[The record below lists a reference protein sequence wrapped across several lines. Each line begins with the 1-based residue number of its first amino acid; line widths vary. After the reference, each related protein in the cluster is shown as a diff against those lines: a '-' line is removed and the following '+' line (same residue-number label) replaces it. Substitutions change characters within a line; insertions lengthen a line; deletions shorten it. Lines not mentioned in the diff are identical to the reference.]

1 MLEPIHDGDDGEAL
15 ATLSRGFP
23 SRSREF
29 WQSGLARQ
37 AKYQDTVASGP
48 LGYLLRV
55 AGAPAGIILTMRSHR
70 PGPHG
75 SARTVLNLSSWY
87 VDEPHR
93 WLAPRMLQK
102 VLAEDVD
109 VFTDLTPSPPVR
121 EMVRRLG
128 FIQRHE
134 GVLLAPLAVSA
145 FQFGGSAAIAP
156 FDEAGAGALPAEARA
171 LLADHRA
178 LGCMVALLTVAG
190 RVQPLVFSPTRR
202 KHLPS
207 ARLVF
212 APCVA
217 DVRDHVGVIA
227 RYLLAQGVMFLEIPA
242 NRGET
247 AFGAWFTRR
256 PPPTF
261 ARGEVDSAA
270 VDHAYS
276 EFVFLQ
282 I

>member
-1 MLEPIHDGDDGEAL
+1 MLEPIHGADDGEAL
-15 ATLSRGFP
+15 AILSRGFP

-29 WQSGLARQ
+29 WQSGLSRQ
-37 AKYQDTVASGP
+37 AKYQDTAAAGP
-48 LGYLLRV
+48 LGYLMRA
-55 AGAPAGIILTMRSHR
+55 AGDPAGIILTMRSVR
-70 PGPHG
+70 QGPDG
-75 SARTVLNLSSWY
+75 TARSVLNLSSWY

-102 VLAEDVD
+102 VLAENVD
-109 VFTDLTPSPPVR
+109 IFTDLTPSPPVR

-128 FIQRHE
+128 FVQRHE
-134 GVLLAPLAVSA
+134 GVLLAPLAISA
-145 FQFGGSAAIAP
+145 LQFGGSAVIAP
-156 FDEAGAGALPAEARA
+156 LDEAGAWALPVEARA
-171 LLADHRA
+171 LLADHQA
-178 LGCMVALLTVAG
+178 LGCMVAVLTVAG

-202 KHLPS
+202 KQLPS
-207 ARLVF
+207 ARLVY

-242 NRGET
+242 NRGDT
-247 AFGAWFTRR
+247 AFAAWFTTR

-261 ARGEVDSAA
+261 ARGAVDPAA